1 MKAIIISLNFH
12 PGHVCHMVAS
22 YKQCEDLRYE
32 STYDVARVFC
42 DFLPKDSWIVTND
55 EKVPE
60 ADLALKAESDLLGLP
75 IFFRFWLQNY

>member
-1 MKAIIISLNFH
+1 
-12 PGHVCHMVAS
+12 MVAS

-32 STYDVARVFC
+32 STYYVARVFC

-60 ADLALKAESDLLGLP
+60 ADLALKPNQIYLVYPYFLDFGCK
-75 IFFRFWLQNY
+75 ITKYF